1 MQQPIDQRQ
10 PAVTDSEESGQ
21 LSVFARDGSIH
32 LIHLMPPPFVAA
44 ALPLSPEE
52 WRFRVGDLAVLLLV
66 AFGPPIVASI
76 SALWL
81 GGLTTSANAVVRA
94 LANLVIFEVVGLILL
109 AHLLFRQR
117 RSFKSIG
124 LGFTWRDLPL
134 GVLLVVASYLA
145 SAACW
150 LAITAITSKVTG
162 HAPAASRAPDPLYVG
177 VVGLNALVWAVVF
190 VNPWFEE
197 LIMRAYTMSEITAL
211 GGRATV
217 AVAASV
223 GLQLLYHLYQ
233 GVPRALAIAGGSLV
247 CSLFYQRYRCI
258 MPVILAHLV
267 MDVLAVSH
275 IVRP

>member
-1 MQQPIDQRQ
+1 MQEPIDQ
-10 PAVTDSEESGQ
+10 PAVTDSEEPGQ
-21 LSVFARDGSIH
+21 LPVLARDGSIH
-32 LIHLMPPPFVAA
+32 LTHLMPPPFVAA

-52 WRFRVGDLAVLLLV
+52 RRFRVGDLAVLLVV
-66 AFGPPIVASI
+66 AFGPMIVASI

-81 GGLTTSANAVVRA
+81 GRLTASAKAVVPG
-94 LANLVIFEVVGLILL
+94 LANLVVFELSGLILL

-124 LGFTWRDLPL
+124 LGFSWRDLPL

-150 LAITAITSKVTG
+150 LAIAAITSAVAG
-162 HAPAASRAPDPLYVG
+162 HAPAAARAPDPLYVG
-177 VVGLNALVWAVVF
+177 VAGLHALVWAVVL

-211 GGRATV
+211 GGSAAV

-223 GLQLLYHLYQ
+223 GLQILYHLYQ
-233 GVPRALAIAGGSLV
+233 GVPRALAMAGGSLV
-247 CSLFYQRYRCI
+247 CSLFYLRYRRI

-267 MDVLAVSH
+267 MDVAAVSH
-275 IVRP
+275 IARP